1 MDEAFTPLHRVIGGL
16 GPTND
21 LTFTDEDAG
30 VRMYVRRI
38 EVEAPVELDVGRGDA
53 GALEIGSTPPLY
65 YADTS
70 LRPSYHR
77 LRFVAEL
84 ESHGD

>member
-1 MDEAFTPLHRVIGGL
+1 M
-16 GPTND
+16 
-21 LTFTDEDAG
+21 
-30 VRMYVRRI
+30 RMYVRRI